1 MIGGPQHLHHASVE
15 TPMRALPRHWSA
27 VTLFMVSCVLSGGE
41 AWSQTTRTIKIV
53 VPFTAGGGAD
63 ILARLLAE
71 QIGRAQGATMVIEN
85 RPGAGTVIATE
96 AVARAAPDGS
106 TVLIVGN
113 SFVINPNLRKVNYDP
128 LTGFEPVC
136 HLTRS
141 PNVVAVHSASP
152 FRTLADLVNAARAK
166 PGELTMAFNGPA
178 TSQHIGFEK
187 LRRAANV
194 HLTHVPYPG
203 GGPAVNALVGQH
215 VTSLFVNYPSVAE
228 QLKAG
233 RLRALAIASRTRLDT
248 LPDLPTIAESGYP
261 DYEEDVWFGLVA
273 PAKTPK
279 ETVSQ
284 LATWFAAGVQAP
296 DIKQKLLV
304 QELYPV
310 AACGADFAAYLRQHY
325 DDYGR
330 VIRDSNIK
338 AE

>member
-1 MIGGPQHLHHASVE
+1 MLVLIAGVLFGGDA
-15 TPMRALPRHWSA
+15 R
-27 VTLFMVSCVLSGGE
+27 
-41 AWSQTTRTIKIV
+41 SQSTRTIRIV
-53 VPFTAGGGAD
+53 VPFAPGGGAD

-71 QIGRAQGATMVIEN
+71 QIGRTRGPAMVIEN
-85 RPGAGTVIATE
+85 RPGAGTVIASE

-106 TVLIVGN
+106 TVLIVAN
-113 SFVINPNLRKVNYDP
+113 SFVINPNLKKVNYDP
-128 LTGFEPVC
+128 LTSFEPVC

-141 PNVVAVHSASP
+141 PNVVVVHSASP
-152 FRTLADLVNAARAK
+152 FRTLADLVDAARAK

-187 LRRAANV
+187 LKRAANI

-233 RLRALAIASRTRLDT
+233 RLRALAVASRTRIET

-273 PAKTPK
+273 PAKTP
-279 ETVSQ
+279 TDIVSQ
-284 LATWFAAGVQAP
+284 LALWFAAAVQAP
-296 DIKQKLLV
+296 EIKEKLLV

-310 AACGADFAAYLRQHY
+310 GTCGADFAAYLRQHY
-325 DDYGR
+325 DEYGR
-330 VIRDSNIK
+330 AIRDSNIK

>member
-1 MIGGPQHLHHASVE
+1 
-15 TPMRALPRHWSA
+15 MRALQRPRLA
-27 VTLFMVSCVLSGGE
+27 VMLFLFICVLSGSD
-41 AWSQTTRTIKIV
+41 AWSQSTRTIRIV
-53 VPFTAGGGAD
+53 VPFAPGGGAD
-63 ILARLLAE
+63 ILARLVAE
-71 QIGRAQGATMVIEN
+71 QIGRAQGPTMVIEN
-85 RPGAGTVIATE
+85 RPGAGTVIASE

-106 TVLIVGN
+106 TVLIVAN
-113 SFVINPNLRKVNYDP
+113 SFVINPNLKKVNYDP
-128 LTGFEPVC
+128 LTSFEPVC

-141 PNVVAVHSASP
+141 PNVVAVHSTSP
-152 FRTLADLVNAARAK
+152 FGTLADLVNAARGK

-228 QLKAG
+228 QVKAG
-233 RLRALAIASRTRLDT
+233 RLRALAIASRTRLET

-261 DYEEDVWFGLVA
+261 DYEEDVWFGSVA

-284 LATWFAAGVQAP
+284 LAAWFAAAVQAP
-296 DIKQKLLV
+296 EIKQKLLV

-310 AACGADFAAYLRQHY
+310 GTCGADFAAYLRQHY
-325 DDYGR
+325 DEYGR